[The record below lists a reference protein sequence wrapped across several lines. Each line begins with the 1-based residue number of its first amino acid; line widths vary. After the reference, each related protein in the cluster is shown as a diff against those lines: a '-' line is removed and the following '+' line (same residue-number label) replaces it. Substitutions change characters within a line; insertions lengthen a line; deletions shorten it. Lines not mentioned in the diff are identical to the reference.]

1 MAKVRY
7 VKFTN
12 NFESMNGGNELTNS
26 PSLPVNNED
35 PSIETDLLEQENRSS
50 RKAWLR
56 NRRKIL
62 LKKSFKI

>member
-7 VKFTN
+7 MKFTN

-26 PSLPVNNED
+26 PSMPVNNED

-50 RKAWLR
+50 RNAWLR

-62 LKKSFKI
+62 LK